1 MKLVAVLLATLTV
14 VGCASSRPTI
24 PYQQIQQ
31 FKASSADCPQ
41 TDQIISNLNA
51 SLARYG
57 ILDKNPEDMTETQ
70 RQYNERAKIIKW
82 SLIIGC
88 NNPNRY
94 SQ

>member
-1 MKLVAVLLATLTV
+1 MKFAAVLLSLTV
-14 VGCASSRPTI
+14 VGCATNRPTI

-31 FKASSADCPQ
+31 FKVTSADCPQ
-41 TDQIISNLNA
+41 ADQIISKLNA

-57 ILDKNPEDMTETQ
+57 IQDMNPEDMTEAQ